1 MILLLQV
8 PVPAACKGRK
18 YKRAAQDLS
27 GPLGLGVTV
36 QGLQVSAEMRRRFE
50 RILTQAAEQVPIY
63 RYTELQGEWGLEIV
77 VQLEEQQRGYILTLK
92 AETNLGRSILLYQS
106 SPSSAEDLWRD
117 ADVLAETTLAT
128 LEDLVLYLVPP
139 ESRYGHYLLGN
150 VLYADNTRGRWKL
163 LQRISGNPDQDPG
176 LTRALADYEEK
187 RRRRN
192 RSRYPGG
199 ILMISGGLVAGVGL
213 VLGGAVLTPKIEHP
227 GVVTE
232 AEAGLLFFSGG
243 MILAGFPLYVLG
255 ERMRDRWPQP
265 SHQSMIYAYNV
276 GVLESAERYFS
287 PN

>member
-1 MILLLQV
+1 M
-8 PVPAACKGRK
+8 
-18 YKRAAQDLS
+18 
-27 GPLGLGVTV
+27 
-36 QGLQVSAEMRRRFE
+36 QGLQVSAETRRRFE
-50 RILTQAAEQVPIY
+50 RILTQAAGQVPNY
-63 RYTELQGEWGLEIV
+63 RYTELQGEWGLEVV
-77 VQLEEQQRGYILTLK
+77 VQLEEQQQGYILTLN
-92 AETNLGRSILLYQS
+92 AETNLGRSIPLYQS
-106 SPSSAEDLWRD
+106 SPSPAADLWRD

-163 LQRISGNPDQDPG
+163 LQRIGTNPDQDPG

-187 RRRRN
+187 HRRRN

-199 ILMISGGLVAGVGL
+199 ILMIGGGLVAGVGL

-265 SHQSMIYAYNV
+265 SHQSVIYAYNV
-276 GVLESAERYFS
+276 GVLESADRYFS